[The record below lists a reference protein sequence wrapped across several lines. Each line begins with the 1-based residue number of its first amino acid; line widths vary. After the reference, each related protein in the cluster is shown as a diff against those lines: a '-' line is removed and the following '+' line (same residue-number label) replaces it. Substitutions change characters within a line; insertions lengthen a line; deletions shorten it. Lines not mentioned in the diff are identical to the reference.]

1 MEITIICVFTIL
13 LVFLIVFTCIWVYL
27 YGWTCPRCC
36 RRREQNEYQKVQQL
50 HRERKIG
57 EIWSNRNYQNS
68 PAQRI

>member
-1 MEITIICVFTIL
+1 MICVFTIIF
-13 LVFLIVFTCIWVYL
+13 VFAVIFLCIWVCL
-27 YGWTCPRCC
+27 YGWVLPECC
-36 RRREQNEYQKVQQL
+36 KKRETSEYQRVQQL